1 MKKTLLLTAVAALGV
16 GANAIVIDTFA
27 EPGTPTQVSDAD
39 GTQDVAIDSGLTP
52 ANTVGGARIIAIE
65 ATQNFHPRQDPAT
78 FDAGD
83 NAAVFD
89 APTGVVATGELWYGY
104 DDDGQGNVANDDL
117 NLNLDGFTTIDLDY
131 FYSDLD
137 TLDLAVV
144 LGTNNGAGYS
154 TSINTVSVP
163 SGENF
168 TQNID
173 LTGFTGDA
181 SLSDV
186 DYIKFVFDADYGKTF
201 ALRNIEAVPEPT
213 TIAALGLGALA
224 LMRRRRNK

>member
-1 MKKTLLLTAVAALGV
+1 MKKTAFLTAAAALAV

-39 GTQDVAIDSGLTP
+39 GTADVAIDSGLTP

-83 NAAVFD
+83 TAAVFD
-89 APTGVVATGELWYGY
+89 APTGVIATGQLWYGF

-117 NLNLDGFTTIDLDY
+117 DLDLSGFTTIDLDY

-137 TLDLAVV
+137 VLDLTIELA
-144 LGTNNGAGYS
+144 TNNGSSYDS
-154 TSINTVSVP
+154 SFNTVSVP

-168 TQNID
+168 TQNVD
-173 LTGFTGDA
+173 LTSFTGSADLA
-181 SLSDV
+181 DV
-186 DYIKFVFDADYGKTF
+186 DYIKFVFDAEFGKTF
-201 ALRNIEAVPEPT
+201 ALRNVEAVPEPT

-224 LMRRRRNK
+224 LVRRRRNK